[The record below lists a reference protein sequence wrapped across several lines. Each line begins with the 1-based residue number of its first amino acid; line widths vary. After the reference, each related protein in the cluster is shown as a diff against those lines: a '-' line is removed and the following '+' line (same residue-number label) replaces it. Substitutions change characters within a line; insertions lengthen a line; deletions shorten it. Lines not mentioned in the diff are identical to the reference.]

1 MGKALALGGG
11 GVTGIAWEFGM
22 LAGLAE
28 AGADLSTADLIVG
41 TSAGSVVG
49 AQVASGI
56 PLEELYAG
64 QLAQRANE
72 IAARIRTRTLL
83 AYLWAFAR
91 SPDTASAGARIGRL
105 ALAARTVPEAERRAV
120 LEARLPVHDWPERR
134 LLITAV
140 DARSG
145 ELVAF
150 DRDSGVSLVDAVGA
164 SCAVPGVW
172 PPVTINGRRWIDG
185 GVRSATNADL
195 AAGCEAVVVLTPFTA
210 GFRAMPSVARQV
222 ARLVADGARVTV
234 VSPDKAARRA
244 IGRNVLDP
252 ARRAVSARAGRA
264 QAASVAGTVADVW
277 G

>member
-11 GVTGIAWEFGM
+11 GVTGIVWEFGM

-72 IAARIRTRTLL
+72 IAARIRTLL

-120 LEARLPVHDWPERR
+120 IEARLPVHDWPERR

-185 GVRSATNADL
+185 GIRSATNADL
-195 AAGCEAVVVLTPFTA
+195 AAGCGRVVVVAPIIT
-210 GFRAMPSVARQV
+210 GFGSMPSVRRQA
-222 ARLVADGARVTV
+222 ARLAAGGARVGV
-234 VSPDKAARRA
+234 VSPDQAARKA